1 MKKRADDLRA
11 CARQARLLAQR
22 LGPYLD
28 SPAKQAQQSEPA
40 IWKGPYATSATAQ
53 ISDRQ
58 GKLNRMASALMSDA
72 GRWEA
77 EARRLDEQAAD
88 EDKKKNK
95 DGG

>member
-1 MKKRADDLRA
+1 M
-11 CARQARLLAQR
+11 AQK

-28 SPAKQAQQSEPA
+28 SSAKQAQQSAPA

-53 ISDRQ
+53 ISDRKS
-58 GKLNRMASALMSDA
+58 KLNQMASALMSDA

-88 EDKKKNK
+88 EEKKNDK
-95 DGG
+95 GGR